1 MSETML
7 DGLKERIFKA
17 AKIHQSIGIIVPMN
31 NYSDLSEAMFSYM
44 LDDNDDIWIYLM
56 ITKSYDTMVKRFK
69 GLAEHKNIKFI
80 DCISRAAGITRTEK
94 GCVYI
99 DSPVMLEKMIIEIM
113 HLFHESKPDV
123 NKYLILD
130 SISALMIY
138 NNPETVKEFFQH
150 LVNKSRAENMH
161 SISIVLEEELN
172 EYMNKIIFLNDKIIK
187 VKESFI

>member
-44 LDDNDDIWIYLM
+44 LNDNEDIWIYLM

-80 DCISRAAGITRTEK
+80 DCISRAAGITRNDK

-123 NKYLILD
+123 DKYLILD